1 MNCPYCGS
9 EKNEVTD
16 SRANGGEVRRRRK
29 CESCSGRFN
38 TVETVST
45 DIEGRVVVHPG
56 GKREKFDAEKLG
68 QSIREATEGR
78 LAAEETNEVIERAK
92 GDFLSGG
99 RREIPVSVIVDTVT
113 SLLEGRDW
121 LAPFRYAIY
130 HSQNPEGVIDRWLK
144 AGSEGGKVNQFQLP
158 LSPEFEIHSVQGK
171 ERHG

>member
-9 EKNEVTD
+9 EKHNVID
-16 SRANGGEVRRRRK
+16 SRANDGKVRRRRE
-29 CESCSGRFN
+29 CENCNGRFS
-38 TVETVST
+38 TLETAVAA
-45 DIEGRVVVHPG
+45 IENRFVVHAD

-78 LAAEETNEVIERAK
+78 LLDEEASELTSDAK
-92 GDFLSGG
+92 EMILEAPG
-99 RREIPVSVIVDTVT
+99 EIPVSVIVDTVT

-130 HSQNPEGVIDRWLK
+130 HSQDPEGVIDKWL
-144 AGSEGGKVNQFQLP
+144 
-158 LSPEFEIHSVQGK
+158 QGK